1 MGGTQQV
8 VRPEDLKV
16 VFMEVSAENM
26 IRKLESGVKFCG
38 KIDPAFI
45 TITHVIVPPQTG
57 HTYYYEDEDG
67 DLTVLDYIQ
76 KNNLTVVGTL
86 HSHPSFPSS
95 MSSIDCHMATSF
107 QLIIPES
114 VQFVYHIK
122 CSVWADKS
130 DSDTLGPPQ
139 FWRIFSSHKSLG
151 FLTLFSL
158 R

>member
-1 MGGTQQV
+1 M
-8 VRPEDLKV
+8 VRPGDLKV

-95 MSSIDCHMATSF
+95 MS
-107 QLIIPES
+107 
-114 VQFVYHIK
+114 
-122 CSVWADKS
+122 
-130 DSDTLGPPQ
+130 
-139 FWRIFSSHKSLG
+139 
-151 FLTLFSL
+151 
-158 R
+158 